1 MPVAG
6 ASSLSH
12 SLRSVLKTGLLVRY
26 TVSERVTGRF
36 EVLLGSSV
44 ARRLHLRGTA
54 ATGLPAGMAA
64 QTVIGK
70 AILVTQ
76 TGGRHTVRIVFSKSI
91 ASRLS
96 GVHNITFMLR
106 IGVRNAAGGST
117 SVLTP
122 VKLKR

>member
-1 MPVAG
+1 MPAAS

-12 SLRSVLKTGLLVRY
+12 SLRSVLKSGLLVRY
-26 TVSERVTGRF
+26 TVSEPVTGRF
-36 EVLLGSSV
+36 EVLLASPV
-44 ARRLHLRGTA
+44 ARRLHLHGTA
-54 ATGLPAGMAA
+54 APGLPAGMAP

-70 AILVTQ
+70 AILVTR
-76 TGGRHTVRIVFSKSI
+76 TGGRHTVRIVFNKSI

>member
-1 MPVAG
+1 
-6 ASSLSH
+6 
-12 SLRSVLKTGLLVRY
+12 
-26 TVSERVTGRF
+26 
-36 EVLLGSSV
+36 
-44 ARRLHLRGTA
+44 
-54 ATGLPAGMAA
+54 MAP

-70 AILVTQ
+70 AILVTR
-76 TGGRHTVRIVFSKSI
+76 TGGRHTVRIVFNKSI